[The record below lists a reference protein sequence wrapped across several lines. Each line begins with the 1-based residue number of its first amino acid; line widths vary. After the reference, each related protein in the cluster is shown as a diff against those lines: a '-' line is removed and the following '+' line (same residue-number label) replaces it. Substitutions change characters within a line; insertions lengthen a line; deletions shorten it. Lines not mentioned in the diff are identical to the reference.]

1 LEREISCNQW
11 EGSWG
16 LSFFFWVSWGEEG
29 EGDFFVPNVF
39 SSGSQH
45 VPQICNV
52 CPKMFSI
59 APHFFSLAMVQFSCI
74 YLVKVGPKERT
85 TKPAFIQGR
94 ESFLGFMLESA
105 SCYKKIGDE
114 AMGLINAH
122 NSCPTISLDQKWCQT
137 KLGFQILGSQ

>member
-1 LEREISCNQW
+1 
-11 EGSWG
+11 
-16 LSFFFWVSWGEEG
+16 
-29 EGDFFVPNVF
+29 
-39 SSGSQH
+39 
-45 VPQICNV
+45 
-52 CPKMFSI
+52 MFSI

-94 ESFLGFMLESA
+94 ESFLGFMFESA

-122 NSCPTISLDQKWCQT
+122 NSCPTISLGQNWCQT